1 MIQLAAELKQTCRIK
16 DSPTSEQSIA
26 SQFVSKVNRYY
37 FHKLGEIV
45 PSDQSLLA
53 LAPGLKNICLKP
65 PLFNVLKYLALLSKS
80 I

>member
-16 DSPTSEQSIA
+16 DSPSSEQSIA

-53 LAPGLKNICLKP
+53 LAPWVEKHLP
-65 PLFNVLKYLALLSKS
+65 QAPLLNVLKFFELLSKS